1 MKILIAD
8 DNIYKQDILN
18 AYIKNKFPDADISQ
32 SYSFNST
39 RKQIF
44 ENVFSLILLDMTM
57 PTFDSNDKS
66 ATVSES
72 RNRPLAG
79 KEIISSMAYRKLY
92 SPVILVTQF
101 EVFGRHNQLTSID
114 DIFDEINGLYPD
126 IIKGSVLFD
135 FQSDSWKSK
144 LDNFILNMELK

>member
-1 MKILIAD
+1 
-8 DNIYKQDILN
+8 
-18 AYIKNKFPDADISQ
+18 
-32 SYSFNST
+32 
-39 RKQIF
+39 
-44 ENVFSLILLDMTM
+44 
-57 PTFDSNDKS
+57 
-66 ATVSES
+66 
-72 RNRPLAG
+72 LAG